1 MRAERAL
8 MPAMNTTAVNPPGDS
23 DDVVQETTTLI
34 AGDVLLYVLL
44 TTLVVAA
51 WAFTRLGLFK
61 AGDDVGYWLGV
72 AGGVIMLLLFSYPLR
87 KYVRTFHNWG
97 KVKWWFWV
105 HMTLGIG
112 GPLLIL
118 LHSTFHVGSLNAG
131 VAFYSM
137 IIVALSGVVGRFVY
151 VRIHRGLHGER
162 TTLRQLQVRAGFV
175 QSEAKSKLRFAPKV
189 EARLQAFEQRQLD
202 AKPTWGT
209 FLNQLFVLPAQ
220 QWITYVQC
228 IIELR
233 APLASVARKRE
244 WNEAD
249 HAKRTRLARKLV
261 RRYLSGVVRVAQFTA
276 YERLFALWHMAHVPF
291 VYIMVISAVAHV
303 IAVHAY

>member
-1 MRAERAL
+1 MASAL
-8 MPAMNTTAVNPPGDS
+8 DSATTNFQLVANLDS
-23 DDVVQETTTLI
+23 GALNVPLQA
-34 AGDVLLYVLL
+34 AG
-44 TTLVVAA
+44 
-51 WAFTRLGLFK
+51 K
-61 AGDDVGYWLGV
+61 
-72 AGGVIMLLLFSYPLR
+72 
-87 KYVRTFHNWG
+87 
-97 KVKWWFWV
+97 
-105 HMTLGIG
+105 IG
-112 GPLLIL
+112 GQ
-118 LHSTFHVGSLNAG
+118 
-131 VAFYSM
+131 
-137 IIVALSGVVGRFVY
+137 IVDIV
-151 VRIHRGLHGER
+151 
-162 TTLRQLQVRAGFV
+162 
-175 QSEAKSKLRFAPKV
+175 KV
-189 EARLQAFEQRQLD
+189 S
-202 AKPTWGT
+202 
-209 FLNQLFVLPAQ
+209 NQLFVLPAQ